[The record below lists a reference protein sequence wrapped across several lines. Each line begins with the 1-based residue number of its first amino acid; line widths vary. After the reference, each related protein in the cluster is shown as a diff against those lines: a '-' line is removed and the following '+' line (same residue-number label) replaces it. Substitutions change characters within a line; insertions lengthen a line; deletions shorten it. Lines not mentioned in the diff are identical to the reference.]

1 MARLSSSATSLMDCR
16 LRCASSSLRSS
27 SRILSCSLRCS
38 SACIFS
44 SFFWL
49 RRSSRSRCFCSR
61 LRSFSSRLRSRS
73 CSSSS
78 LCFLR
83 RRAGHGG
90 SVRAAGP
97 GPAIAALGSLA
108 LCPQTSQPRPR
119 APGARGAQGEASPMF
134 PGRAW
139 LNSTPAQTPEQTRRT
154 RGKRSFH
161 QMQLLLQ
168 GPQQTNQDGPQ
179 RHREEALH
187 HGHHTGTAGA
197 LDRPG
202 SHCTR
207 DPCPGLSHPE
217 PPAPELE
224 GSRNAPGGRK
234 VLEAPSY
241 WKPPREH
248 TAWPFMGTC
257 RKGICSVTQ
266 SQSGLLWGGRRPSA
280 QGPHST
286 HPGESP

>member
-1 MARLSSSATSLMDCR
+1 ML
-16 LRCASSSLRSS
+16 
-27 SRILSCSLRCS
+27 
-38 SACIFS
+38 
-44 SFFWL
+44 
-49 RRSSRSRCFCSR
+49 
-61 LRSFSSRLRSRS
+61 
-73 CSSSS
+73 
-78 LCFLR
+78 
-83 RRAGHGG
+83 
-90 SVRAAGP
+90 
-97 GPAIAALGSLA
+97 
-108 LCPQTSQPRPR
+108 
-119 APGARGAQGEASPMF
+119 

-168 GPQQTNQDGPQ
+168 GPQQTTQDGPQ

-187 HGHHTGTAGA
+187 HARHTGTAPA

-217 PPAPELE
+217 PPAAELE

-241 WKPPREH
+241 WKPPGEH
-248 TAWPFMGTC
+248 TAWPFTGTC
-257 RKGICSVTQ
+257 REGTRSVTQ
-266 SQSGLLWGGRRPSA
+266 SQSGLLWGGGRPPA
-280 QGPHST
+280 EGPHST
-286 HPGESP
+286 HPWGKPVRSPGDSGSSASTRTAPASSDPTAPFPHPETRTLHDWD